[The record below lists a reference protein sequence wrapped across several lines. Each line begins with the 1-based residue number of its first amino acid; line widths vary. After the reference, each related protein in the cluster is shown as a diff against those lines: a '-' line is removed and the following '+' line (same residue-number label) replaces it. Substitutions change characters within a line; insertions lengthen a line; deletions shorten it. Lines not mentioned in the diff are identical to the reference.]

1 MKGQPSLDDFELKLC
16 SFGDVDTEISRT
28 NDIQNIGAL
37 SLRTIS
43 IKSQLKSECNRW
55 KIKFSDNLHAQAKT
69 KLEQLSEFIR
79 MTNGKVTREVRDL
92 DTLRFIMKLLVD
104 VRERESSMEMEI
116 NPIMDMY
123 RMLESYL
130 PSGFMEKEEIDKK
143 TVLRANWKK
152 LLKLCESRTEELSKA
167 QTKFKRNLLRDIKEF
182 KTDVI
187 NFREDFLR
195 NGPMVDGINPND
207 AVDRLSRYKEEFK
220 IRQRKMESYSGGEE
234 LFALPLTDYPDLIQT
249 EKELKLADQLFALYV
264 DVLGTLNDWKS
275 VLWVDVAKNIGDM
288 NEKIEAFS
296 LRCKKMPTRLREY
309 TAYKV
314 RESMKLE
321 QLL

>member
-1 MKGQPSLDDFELKLC
+1 VDD
-16 SFGDVDTEISRT
+16 SISQT

-37 SLRTIS
+37 SLRTVS
-43 IKSQLKSECNRW
+43 IKNQLKSECNRW

-79 MTNGKVTREVRDL
+79 MTNGKVIREVRDL
-92 DTLRFIMKLLVD
+92 DTLRFIMKLLAD

-152 LLKLCESRTEELSKA
+152 LLKQCELRTEELSKA
-167 QTKFKRNLLRDIKEF
+167 QTKYKRTLLRDIKEF
-182 KTDVI
+182 KIDVV

-207 AVDRLSRYKEEFK
+207 AVDRLSRFKEEFK
-220 IRQRKMESYSGGEE
+220 IRQRKMESYAGGEE
-234 LFALPLTDYPDLIQT
+234 LFALPITDYADLLQT

-275 VLWVDVAKNIGDM
+275 VLWVDVAKNIGEM

-296 LRCKKMPTRLREY
+296 IRCKKMPARLREY

-314 RESMKLE
+314 S
-321 QLL
+321 